1 MSSIRNP
8 RLDTGDDF
16 VSVGAGEFIDNLR
29 RVIPQDTTLLL
40 TGETGTGKTRLAR
53 QIHDLSPRRDEPF
66 VIVDCGALSPHLIES
81 EMFGHVK
88 GAFTGADDDRPGRFL
103 AVGRGTLVLDDI
115 NSLPPSMQGKLL
127 RAVDDRLFEPV
138 GSDVPQPLQARI
150 IAVSNVPLAQ
160 EVAASRFRADLFYRL
175 NVVVFEL
182 APLRERTH
190 VIARLAERFVAE
202 FVVRNRSN
210 VRGIRAEALAAL
222 EHYSWPGNIRELH
235 NVIERAAALAPGVEI
250 QKCDLPCHIS
260 QAHAQGKETTT
271 AAAGEPRRQGSNS
284 PQFRF
289 ADCMTLTKSKEQVEF
304 LTITQA
310 LTKHR
315 NNRLRA
321 AAELGISR
329 MALYKKLHKYGL
341 IKTA

>member
-1 MSSIRNP
+1 MSSLRDP
-8 RLDTGDDF
+8 RLIAGDDF
-16 VSVGAGEFIDNLR
+16 LTIGAGELIDHLR

-53 QIHDLSPRRDEPF
+53 RIHALSPRRDEPF
-66 VIVDCGALSPHLIES
+66 VVVDCGALSPHLIES

-88 GAFTGADDDRPGRFL
+88 GAFTDADDDRPGRFL
-103 AVGRGTLVLDDI
+103 AVGRGTLVLDEV

-138 GSDVPQPLQARI
+138 GSNVSQPLQARI
-150 IAVSNVPLAQ
+150 IAASNVPLAQ
-160 EVAASRFRADLFYRL
+160 EVAANRFRADLFYRL
-175 NVVVFEL
+175 NVVAFHL
-182 APLRERTH
+182 APLRERAH
-190 VIARLAERFVAE
+190 VIAPLAEQFVAE
-202 FVVRNRSN
+202 FVARNRSN
-210 VRGIRAEALAAL
+210 VRGIHAEALSAL

-250 QKCDLPCHIS
+250 QKGDLPTSIS
-260 QAHAQGKETTT
+260 RAQAHVKETTP
-271 AAAGEPRRQGSNS
+271 AAGAPLRHGSDS

-289 ADCMTLTKSKEQVEF
+289 ADCMTLTKSKEQVEI